1 MRDES
6 PLEAL
11 FRAPES
17 RFYLEG
23 GPAFVLACRNARKYA
38 VSDMT
43 TWRKVRLPALAP
55 GIVGPGNT
63 ARQHPVQ
70 SPDKVVTS
78 STRSLYPRSRRYV
91 LLPNY
96 GNRVDELP
104 SGDSSQS
111 AAPSSP
117 GSCPCSLSCQWE
129 WAQNAEPRHRL
140 ITSEIRLATRLA
152 PFSVAEHA
160 TISLLARRNIIRNAV
175 KLRAQKANMAG
186 QAFTRLP

>member
-1 MRDES
+1 MVIRPISDTWVSGEKENENQNRGCETRSGGWLGDRRGLQVKKAAKEELKASSSLPMRDES

-23 GPAFVLACRNARKYA
+23 APAFVLACRNARKYA
-38 VSDMT
+38 ASDMT

-117 GSCPCSLSCQWE
+117 GRCPCSLSCQWE
-129 WAQNAEPRHRL
+129 WA
-140 ITSEIRLATRLA
+140 
-152 PFSVAEHA
+152 
-160 TISLLARRNIIRNAV
+160 
-175 KLRAQKANMAG
+175 
-186 QAFTRLP
+186 